1 MGSSAKL
8 TRTAIGFLS
17 GTILINHATAHEP
30 GDAGQYLPGVTMGL
44 GYGAAPP
51 PGVYFDNTILYIPKF
66 VGNDQNNGTTL
77 KIWAEIPS
85 LSWSTG
91 WNFLGAKVVMAV
103 VQPVY
108 DSVTYPSTASG
119 PPFAGAIVYPV
130 MHNTVLNPLTLS
142 WNIGTGWF
150 LSTGFVFYAPDGSRY
165 DNSPNPDYWT
175 YEFNG
180 AISYLADGWNLTAHF
195 VYDWN
200 TASEG
205 HTGAFA
211 KTQFAPLGIGY
222 RSGDQAFLDV
232 TATKRFGKWEIG
244 PVAYLK
250 WQTTSDHPGGD
261 VSCATMATLTA
272 SLLGCGQATQYAVGG
287 LIGYDWGPVA
297 LKVMATDSVY
307 TRDYFQ
313 GWNIWAK
320 LLFPLWVAVAP
331 ATERG
336 RTNTF
341 IK

>member
-1 MGSSAKL
+1 M
-8 TRTAIGFLS
+8 
-17 GTILINHATAHEP
+17 
-30 GDAGQYLPGVTMGL
+30 
-44 GYGAAPP
+44 
-51 PGVYFDNTILYIPKF
+51 
-66 VGNDQNNGTTL
+66 
-77 KIWAEIPS
+77 
-85 LSWSTG
+85 
-91 WNFLGAKVVMAV
+91 
-103 VQPVY
+103 
-108 DSVTYPSTASG
+108 
-119 PPFAGAIVYPV
+119 
-130 MHNTVLNPLTLS
+130 
-142 WNIGTGWF
+142 
-150 LSTGFVFYAPDGSRY
+150 
-165 DNSPNPDYWT
+165 
-175 YEFNG
+175 
-180 AISYLADGWNLTAHF
+180 
-195 VYDWN
+195 
-200 TASEG
+200 
-205 HTGAFA
+205 
-211 KTQFAPLGIGY
+211 
-222 RSGDQAFLDV
+222 DV